1 MPSARGRTASPSVPP
16 EAGASSP
23 GLVCGALAGATGGGG
38 FVGFLEGGLVT
49 GVAWGLFGLGAG
61 ALYGLWAGR
70 ATSARRLEGI
80 GPILAPGTSTLLAWA
95 EGPLSPE

>member
-1 MPSARGRTASPSVPP
+1 
-16 EAGASSP
+16 
-23 GLVCGALAGATGGGG
+23 
-38 FVGFLEGGLVT
+38 VT

-95 EGPLSPE
+95 EGPLSPEAVDLLAGQPGTRRLVLSFNPSEHGAILEAA